1 MILIRYNN
9 IGGGG
14 NEDHYDVDYNNPN
27 DNDLKND
34 SKNDDNFDDSINTT
48 SSKPIILILHSI
60 NKKF

>member
-9 IGGGG
+9 NGGAG

-34 SKNDDNFDDSINTT
+34 SKNYDNFDGSINAT

-60 NKKF
+60 NKRF